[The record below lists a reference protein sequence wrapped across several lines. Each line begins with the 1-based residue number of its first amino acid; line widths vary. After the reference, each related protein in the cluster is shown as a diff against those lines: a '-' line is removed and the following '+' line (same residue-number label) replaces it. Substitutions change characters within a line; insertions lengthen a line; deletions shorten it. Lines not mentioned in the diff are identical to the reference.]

1 MSFFPQLIE
10 TLTSTYAED
19 NEIQDISTAFEKMTT
34 DLILKNYNLAPDDL
48 DDGNVD
54 GKMDGGIDG
63 FYIFVDE
70 QYIKDDE
77 DFTPDNIR
85 HNPKI
90 DIFLIQNK
98 YSKGLK

>member
-63 FYIFVDE
+63 FYIFAE
-70 QYIKDDE
+70 QI
-77 DFTPDNIR
+77 
-85 HNPKI
+85 
-90 DIFLIQNK
+90 
-98 YSKGLK
+98 